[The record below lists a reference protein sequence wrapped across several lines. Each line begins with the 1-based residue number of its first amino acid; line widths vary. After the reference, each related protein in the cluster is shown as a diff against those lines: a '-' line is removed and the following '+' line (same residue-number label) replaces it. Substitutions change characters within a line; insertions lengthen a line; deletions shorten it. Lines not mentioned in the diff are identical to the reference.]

1 MAYQKT
7 NWVNGYTPLNAS
19 NMNKIEEGIFN
30 NDTFLSSL
38 DIRVNTLEGS
48 IGQGGIASVNISG
61 NGNALNNAS
70 YDPSTKILNFEKNN
84 SFALDSDLDSVNDKN
99 LYHLGAYDSVSGN
112 VITRQTGYQNV
123 SKWFL
128 QNANNLTF
136 RSTGGGYQIG
146 KDGGNGL
153 LSNPY
158 LVETLATG
166 IANKDF
172 IFADDNTCYGNS
184 SNYILNPNWISLPNT
199 FNTKQ
204 SYINYFSQN
213 EIIIEYK
220 LATPY
225 TETIIEDR
233 PLNTLDQ
240 SGSQWVREEWEKGL
254 NLYYKN
260 DYYFSAYGQTLVAR
274 GSYIALNGTNTKGSD
289 NFLPFNPFSDLE
301 VNKVYTLKLSTT
313 TGFILECW
321 LGGIQYKTNTNG
333 LITIN
338 LTQEIKNGDWRIVAR
353 SNSSFN
359 NTLINIML
367 VEGSHAYPYQQ
378 YQGKIVREKQ
388 LNDKLNFK
396 IFDASNS
403 TMNDVLDYIRQNY
416 DHIISII
423 YYARSGGE
431 AFGSNV
437 IYNADEGILAYIT
450 SGLTF
455 ANVQLNTD
463 AEEGSDYIIIY
474 KQY

>member
-38 DIRVNTLEGS
+38 DIRVEDLENS

-84 SFALDSDLDSVNDKN
+84 TFALDSDLDSVNDKN
-99 LYHLGAYDSVSGN
+99 LYHLGAYDSVNGN
-112 VITRQTGYQNV
+112 VITRQTGYRNV
-123 SKWFL
+123 SKWFI
-128 QNANNLTF
+128 QNAGNLTF

-158 LVETLATG
+158 LVGTLPTG

-172 IFADDNTCYGNS
+172 IFADNNTCYGNS
-184 SNYILNPNWISLPNT
+184 SNYILTPDWISLPNT

-213 EIIIEYK
+213 EIIIQYK
-220 LATPY
+220 LATSY

-254 NLYYKN
+254 NLWKLN
-260 DYYFSAYGQTLVAR
+260 NSITSSSSPSRIGQ
-274 GSYIALNGTNTKGSD
+274 
-289 NFLPFNPFSDLE
+289 FNLE
-301 VNKVYTLKLSTT
+301 KPTLKLSIN
-313 TGFILECW
+313 FD
-321 LGGIQYKTNTNG
+321 YTNTFTSGDGGYLALELLRQNG
-333 LITIN
+333 TKI
-338 LTQEIKNGDWRIVAR
+338 ED
-353 SNSSFN
+353 FN
-359 NTLINIML
+359 NGFLNGASGHWKASKTASEEVYSIRVSLYNYVGGGGSNTNVVTLSNIML
-367 VEGSHAYPYQQ
+367 NEGSHAYPYQQ
-378 YQGKIVREKQ
+378 YQGGIVREKQ

-396 IFDASNS
+396 IFYASNS

-416 DHIISII
+416 EHIISII